1 MWKPNQPKL
10 YDKSGSIGRL
20 KNLVTKLRKDLK
32 LLEQYDQQIHK
43 YFEEGIIEKAPGDIK
58 CKEFYL
64 PHKAV
69 VKENAETTKVR
80 IVYDA
85 SAKPEGSP
93 SLNECLETCP
103 PLQNLPRKIL
113 VRIIMRPV
121 VITGDMKQA
130 FLQICIKEEE
140 RDALRFH

>member
-1 MWKPNQPKL
+1 M
-10 YDKSGSIGRL
+10 
-20 KNLVTKLRKDLK
+20 
-32 LLEQYDQQIHK
+32 
-43 YFEEGIIEKAPGDIK
+43 
-58 CKEFYL
+58 
-64 PHKAV
+64 
-69 VKENAETTKVR
+69 VKENAETTKIR

-93 SLNECLETCP
+93 SLNECLETGP